1 MAKRV
6 VLGNDGSDYGLQIS
20 KSGDDVIDDTIN
32 TRDLLFTTV
41 DNYRSG
47 VITSDTDVTAMTTSG
62 INLPTT
68 SDGSN
73 NYIPAYQVVEKGVKL
88 PVASFSETVNL
99 QGNQFTP
106 TIIYE
111 LEADAKGGL
120 PTVGG
125 GGTAI
130 LGRPPPV
137 EVAGGAIIGLRLNIL
152 NKLY

>member
-47 VITSDTDVTAMTTSG
+47 VITSDTDVTALTTSG
-62 INLPTT
+62 VSLPTT

-88 PVASFSETVNL
+88 PVAEFSNSRNIAGVGTYTL
-99 QGNQFTP
+99 T
-106 TIIYE
+106 
-111 LEADAKGGL
+111 ADIKGGL
-120 PTVGG
+120 PTAGG
-125 GGTAI
+125 GGMFEFTTASS
-130 LGRPPPV
+130 GTT
-137 EVAGGAIIGLRLNIL
+137 A
-152 NKLY
+152 NKVKAVFFDLEKNRRSNTI